1 MVEPEW
7 GVVDLF
13 NMGGMAATWYHMTT
27 CESYVKLDILYM
39 KRIANFV
46 DRYFFLFDK
55 SGKKPCLQTTSKSDF
70 LLQ

>member
-7 GVVDLF
+7 GAGDLF

-55 SGKKPCLQTTSKSDF
+55 SG
-70 LLQ
+70 